1 MIRRILSAALA
12 AGLLAGVLVSVLQAV
27 TTTPLILQAEVFE
40 TGGGPHSH
48 AGHDHTGHDHAAP
61 LPAEPEAEDIV
72 TRAALTA
79 TANLITGVGF
89 ALLVVGAFALSGRRV
104 EAGEGLLWGLGGFAA
119 FTLSPALG
127 LPPELPGT
135 IAADLAS
142 RQAWWAF
149 AALGAA
155 GGLAVLAFGKGWWRL
170 PVGLTLLVLPHAIG
184 APHPDAF
191 GGSVP
196 PELAGA
202 FVAKSIVV
210 SAIFW
215 TVLGWLAG
223 GFFKRFV

>member
-1 MIRRILSAALA
+1 MLKRILSAALA
-12 AGLLAGVLVSVLQAV
+12 AGLLAGVLVSALQAV

-40 TGGGPHSH
+40 SGG
-48 AGHDHTGHDHAAP
+48 AVHDHTGHDHSAP
-61 LPAEPEAEDIV
+61 LPVEPEAEDIV
-72 TRAALTA
+72 TRAALTT

-89 ALLVVGAFALSGRRV
+89 ALLVVGAFALSGRPV
-104 EAGEGLLWGLGGFAA
+104 EGREGLLWGIGGFAA

-135 IAADLAS
+135 IAADLAV

-149 AALGAA
+149 AVLGAA
-155 GGLAVLAFGKGWWRL
+155 GGLAVLTFGKGWWRL
-170 PVGLTLLVLPHAIG
+170 PLGLALLVLPHAVG

-191 GGSVP
+191 GGSPP
-196 PELAGA
+196 PELTAQ

-223 GFFKRFV
+223 GFFKRFA

>member
-1 MIRRILSAALA
+1 MLRRILSAALA
-12 AGLLAGVLVSVLQAV
+12 AGLLAGALVSVLQAV

-40 TGGGPHSH
+40 SGGGV
-48 AGHDHTGHDHAAP
+48 HDHTGHDHSAP
-61 LPAEPEAEDIV
+61 LPAEPGAEDVV
-72 TRAALTA
+72 TRTALTA
-79 TANLITGVGF
+79 AANLITGVGF
-89 ALLVVGAFALSGRRV
+89 ALLVVGAFALSGRPV
-104 EAGEGLLWGLGGFAA
+104 EAREGLLWGIGGFAA

-155 GGLAVLAFGKGWWRL
+155 AGLAVLAFGKGWWRL
-170 PVGLTLLVLPHAIG
+170 PVGLALLVLPHAVG

-191 GGSVP
+191 GGSPP
-196 PELAGA
+196 PELVAQ

-215 TVLGWLAG
+215 AALGWLAG
-223 GFFKRFV
+223 GFFKRFAS

>member
-1 MIRRILSAALA
+1 MLRRILSAALA
-12 AGLLAGVLVSVLQAV
+12 AGLLAGVLVSLLQAV

-40 TGGGPHSH
+40 TGG
-48 AGHDHTGHDHAAP
+48 AVHDHTGHDHAAP
-61 LPAEPEAEDIV
+61 LAPEAGDVV
-72 TRAALTA
+72 TRTGLTVV
-79 TANLITGVGF
+79 ANLITGVGF
-89 ALLVVGAFALSGRRV
+89 ALLVVGAFALSGRPV
-104 EAGEGLLWGLGGFAA
+104 EGREGLLWGLGGFAA

-170 PVGLTLLVLPHAIG
+170 AVGLALLVLPHAVG
-184 APHPDAF
+184 APHAGAF
-191 GGSVP
+191 GGAVP
-196 PELAGA
+196 AELAGQ

-215 TVLGWLAG
+215 AVLGWLAG
-223 GFFKRFV
+223 GFFKRFTS